1 MGGGAKIFELLLG
14 EEVESDE
21 MDLGV
26 AVLARLGGRHVYD
39 LARAALDN
47 DVSALAQSRA
57 LHGDGLG
64 CTSITILF
72 DRIL

>member
-1 MGGGAKIFELLLG
+1 MGGGAEIFELLLG
-14 EEVESDE
+14 EEIESDK

-26 AVLARLGGRHVYD
+26 AVLASLGGRHVD
-39 LARAALDN
+39 NLAGAALDDN
-47 DVSALAQSRA
+47 VSTLAQSRA

-64 CTSITILF
+64 CTGITILF